1 MFGMANFHN
10 KRFILTTMK
19 QGKINIL
26 SLLFSFLVCLQG
38 WGQTP
43 YYVLD
48 DANEYKSAAVSGT
61 LKTYTLNGP
70 GATLSMDIKNATAG
84 VNCSVTANCFDENGE
99 NIKSQKFSTS
109 TSYSTKTLEIPIGT
123 KTIGMTISGS
133 LNKYVRNVK
142 VTRAT
147 TLSSSTTTLDF
158 GETQLNNSN
167 SRTISVDYN
176 NTYPNT
182 QLTGS
187 CNNEYFSVTAKT
199 MGETGNTDVEIKY
212 NPKTV
217 GIHSGTVTL
226 TMGTASYQFD
236 VTGYAPLELNS
247 MNTSNYSVGN
257 QKKVILTKTLPT
269 GFSTIALPFN
279 TTIDALAGS
288 GNGKAYSLCNVGYD
302 ATNGYTFYFKEET
315 TLTANKPYIIQ
326 LNSPVTNATW
336 GETNMI
342 ALTAS
347 EITCGAWTMKA
358 NYTVGKGMNGLYGVV
373 NSQGKIMKGSTNA
386 TLNAYTAYLEMNPTS
401 RSTENTE
408 TIPDD
413 AIPLFRIK

>member
-1 MFGMANFHN
+1 
-10 KRFILTTMK
+10 MK

-26 SLLFSFLVCLQG
+26 SLLFSFLICLQG
-38 WGQTP
+38 WGQTLS
-43 YYVLD
+43 YVLD
-48 DANEYKSAAVSGT
+48 DADERSWSTISNSGN
-61 LKTYTLNGP
+61 YNLNGP
-70 GATLSMDIKNATAG
+70 AKTLSFQAKRTAIAG
-84 VNCSVTANCFDENGE
+84 FSNDT
-99 NIKSQKFSTS
+99 KFSAE
-109 TSYSTKTLEIPIGT
+109 YSVDGNSWSKALNLSLAKTNQWYDFTCEIPINTQYVRFRTETGAT
-123 KTIGMTISGS
+123 G
-133 LNKYVRNVK
+133 NKQIRNVK

-176 NTYPNT
+176 NTYSNT

-187 CNNEYFSVTAKT
+187 CNNENFSVTTKT
-199 MGETGNTDVEIKY
+199 MGETGNADIEIKY
-212 NPKTV
+212 NPKTM
-217 GIHSGTVTL
+217 GIHSGKVTL

-236 VTGYAPLELNS
+236 VTGYAPLELNP

-302 ATNGYTFYFKEET
+302 ATNGYTFYFKEEKN
-315 TLTANKPYIIQ
+315 LTANKPYIIQ

-336 GETNMI
+336 GETNVS

-358 NYTVGKGMNGLYGVV
+358 NYTVGKSMNGFYGVV

-413 AIPLFRIK
+413 AIPLFRVK

>member
-1 MFGMANFHN
+1 
-10 KRFILTTMK
+10 MK

-43 YYVLD
+43 YYVLN
-48 DANEYKSAAVSGT
+48 DAQEQSWSTISNSGN
-61 LKTYTLNGP
+61 YNLNGP
-70 GATLSMDIKNATAG
+70 GATLTFEAKRAWGGINAFYVAFSKDNGNSWEEKDQDLTTDYKNYTYSITPDIT
-84 VNCSVTANCFDENGE
+84 TIRFL
-99 NIKSQKFSTS
+99 
-109 TSYSTKTLEIPIGT
+109 TKTGATL
-123 KTIGMTISGS
+123 S
-133 LNKYVRNVK
+133 KYVRNVK

-147 TLSSSTTTLDF
+147 TLTSSTTTLDF

-182 QLTGS
+182 QLIGS
-187 CNNEYFSVTAKT
+187 CNNECFSVTAKT
-199 MGETGNTDVEIKY
+199 MGETGNTNVEIKY

-217 GIHSGTVTL
+217 GIHSGIVTL

-236 VTGYAPLELNS
+236 VTGYAPLELNP

-336 GETNMI
+336 GETNVSV
-342 ALTAS
+342 LTAS

-358 NYTVGKGMNGLYGVV
+358 NYMVGKGMNGLYGVV

-401 RSTENTE
+401 RSTEKTE